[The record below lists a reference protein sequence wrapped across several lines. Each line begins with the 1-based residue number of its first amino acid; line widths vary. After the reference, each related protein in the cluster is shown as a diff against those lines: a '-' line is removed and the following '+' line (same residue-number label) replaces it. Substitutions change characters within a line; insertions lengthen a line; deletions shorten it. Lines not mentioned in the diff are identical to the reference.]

1 MVHDSG
7 NRSLPQSGKTPAGPP
22 AIGRHG
28 GIRGLARVVLWGGS
42 TMLPRHRR
50 RLALSLLLHACVRS
64 HEPPTDASPD
74 DVAVA
79 EATSELAEMTLALP
93 LRPEVRVLRP
103 RSTTGVPAPATDTG
117 TATTR
122 GAVVRFVEQADVHLE
137 PDVDA
142 PLLGVV
148 GYGERVRLL
157 EQVGGKG
164 CDRPW
169 ARLEPHGFVCAK
181 HETVDGAPS
190 QVVLPR
196 LPRGGLVP
204 GVYGKLRDGQA
215 QLFPT
220 LDAAAR
226 GEGGTVPLASLTV
239 RRQGTDSIGGRRF
252 WRTRHGYVAASDLR
266 ALKGSRFRG
275 VTIGAEGLER
285 PIAWARF
292 RGDDGAIA
300 VRATATGRGK
310 VVSRMRAREHAR
322 VEATSP
328 DGKFV
333 QLAGLGWV
341 ARDEVRIAAPTE
353 PPPGLLTPD
362 ERWIDIDVDEQ
373 VLVAYE
379 GSTPIYATLVSTGRR
394 THDTPI
400 GTFRIERKVAER
412 TMSSKP
418 GDDEPYS
425 VDRVPWTAYFT
436 GSFALHAAYWHG
448 SFGERKSHG
457 CVNLAPADA
466 KQLYRWSAPALVPAW
481 SEVHGHVDQPGSIV
495 RVRDGKHPSPPLY
508 GYAAELAAG
517 LPTEIASATG
527 TPVVTAG

>member
-1 MVHDSG
+1 
-7 NRSLPQSGKTPAGPP
+7 
-22 AIGRHG
+22 
-28 GIRGLARVVLWGGS
+28 LARLVLWREV
-42 TMLPRHRR
+42 TMLARHRR
-50 RLALSLLLHACVRS
+50 RLALSMLLHACART
-64 HEPPTDASPD
+64 HEPPSDGWPATAG
-74 DVAVA
+74 AVGEPST
-79 EATSELAEMTLALP
+79 EAAEMSFAMPRL
-93 LRPEVRVLRP
+93 PEVRVA
-103 RSTTGVPAPATDTG
+103 RSHVAAMPVAAETAQPEPAG
-117 TATTR
+117 GR
-122 GAVVRFVEQADVHLE
+122 VVRFVEQADVHLE
-137 PDVDA
+137 PSADA

-148 GYGERVRLL
+148 GYGERVRVLA
-157 EQVGGKG
+157 EVAGEG
-164 CDRPW
+164 CDRKW
-169 ARLEPHGFVCAK
+169 AQLEPHGFVCAK
-181 HETVDGAPS
+181 HEAADGGPS
-190 QVVLPR
+190 QVILPR
-196 LPRGGLVP
+196 LPDGGLVP

-220 LDAAAR
+220 LAAAAK

-239 RRQGTDSIGGRRF
+239 RRQGTDKAGGRLF
-252 WRTRHGYVAASDLR
+252 WRTRHGFVAASDLR
-266 ALKGSRFRG
+266 PLKGSRFRG
-275 VTIGAEGLER
+275 VSIGDEGLAR

-300 VRATATGRGK
+300 VRATPSARGK
-310 VVSRMRAREHAR
+310 IVSRLRAREHAR
-322 VEATSP
+322 VEATSV

-341 ARDEVRIAAPTE
+341 ARDEVRIATPTE
-353 PPPGLLTPD
+353 PPAGLLTPD

-379 GSTPIYATLVSTGRR
+379 GPKPVYATLVSTGRR

-448 SFGERKSHG
+448 QFGERKSHG

-466 KQLYRWSAPALVPAW
+466 RTLYRWSAPALVPAW

-495 RVRDGKHPSPPLY
+495 RVRDRKHPMPPLY
-508 GYAAELAAG
+508 GYAAELASG

-527 TPVVTAG
+527 TPVVTNAG